1 MWAKIF
7 DLKAHS
13 MINGNSIIFQNDI
26 PPQIEFIDSSSLL
39 LLASLAFVTLTL
51 IETSIIVWLRRLRE
65 FRKYKRPIA
74 KVEENAGYLPPA
86 EGDGISNEN
95 EPGNLHF
102 SELDIEYRQK
112 CTRIDVFCFSSFILI
127 YAIFIFVYLWLLL

>member
-1 MWAKIF
+1 MF
-7 DLKAHS
+7 DLKTHS

-65 FRKYKRPIA
+65 FRKYKKPIG

-86 EGDGISNEN
+86 EGVGNSNDN
-95 EPGNLHF
+95 EPCNLHY